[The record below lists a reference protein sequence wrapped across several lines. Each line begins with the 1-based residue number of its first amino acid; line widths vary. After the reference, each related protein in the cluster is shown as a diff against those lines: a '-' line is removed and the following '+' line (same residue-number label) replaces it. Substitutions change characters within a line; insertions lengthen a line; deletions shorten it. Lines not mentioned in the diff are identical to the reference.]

1 MVKTPEDI
9 AVENAQRS
17 ALAAQGEPTEF
28 AEDPALSTQI
38 AGGGT
43 RALFEVINRFK
54 KFEEQNPDLP
64 PLPKTPQEQGSLPTD
79 GTYSATEARKEAA
92 PFLMSPQGVTE
103 FESRGF
109 QAEKNENIEVL
120 RSAEDAIAAQEKELQ
135 QNVIDINKQAQDAL
149 TADKQGYAPDK
160 AIVNEAEAD
169 KALKLLETKEAGIK
183 SIQNEGDF
191 NFEFIDSDD
200 DIKATITALSEV
212 YKDPIKRATRPGFN
226 QKKTVQE
233 VAEKLQDE
241 IGLTRSLLR
250 RKEGEAL
257 NAEELVAARELLV
270 RSADKLTQ
278 LATKIQSGS
287 GSDLDRLAFRRQMS
301 IHAAIQMQLKG
312 AQTEAGRAL
321 ASFKIVVGG
330 EDSAVRKAQEA
341 RRLLSES
348 GGVEL
353 VDNMAEKLL
362 DVAKNEG
369 PTGIHALAR
378 GGWRAKTRQMLSEA
392 YLAGLLSNTST
403 QVRNT
408 LGTGSFMLFQLPAEI
423 IGGIYGEIGR
433 QKNLFLYPTVKL
445 NPDQVYINDAV
456 VRFKGYMDS
465 FREGLRVG
473 ARAFKTELPAGA
485 SKLDVETYRAV
496 KGETNSVFSRALD
509 EFGKRARIPFRTLL
523 GVDEFF
529 KTISQRGE
537 LYVQA
542 NHVYKDAIRNG
553 KSVTEAQDEAAMVL
567 LDPQSQADTLIEKAK
582 YDTLQT
588 DLGRLQK
595 PMRMLQ
601 NADIAGLPVGRYIM
615 PFATAPTNDALR
627 TTEFVPFVNLVQGS
641 QRQAAVRFGTREHQ
655 MMVGRLSVGSITMAL
670 VAQQALEGKITG
682 AMPRNEKERDMLPDG
697 WQPWSFVFRGENWP
711 VDKKGKP
718 LPLYNIYGQPNGK
731 LKYVSYNGFGPLTSL
746 IGVTADTV
754 QRMHLA
760 RDPKDRQNLATAA
773 VSATGAYAR
782 DLPMLDGMSNLMDVF
797 HFQNDELILDP
808 VKLFQSPAGAAS
820 VVSFSGFGIPNPAS
834 GLQGGV
840 DRTIMGSGYTRPRD
854 DFEYITEADI
864 FEKLPNGK
872 YKYAGLDGQPDYAY
886 IGLPK
891 EDPTNIIGRF
901 MSELDAYQAKNS
913 AFPFRKDKE
922 KNVPVYDQFGRQLG
936 QEDLNIYTRPVR
948 AVISNLSGFK
958 LSEANPP
965 AAYELEVMRVA
976 TLTGGMMLTNKK
988 DLLSGELQ
996 ISDGFQS
1003 DWINQ
1008 AKNITKI
1015 RKPGLGEVT
1024 FIEALKYMTT
1034 AVDNRYGREYD
1045 LETDDFERRQMLSD
1059 LNTEFFDAALEELLE
1074 MEKYQDVAQ
1083 VYDEILMAREEGYRP

>member
-1 MVKTPEDI
+1 MVQTPEDI

-17 ALAAQGEPTEF
+17 ALAAQGEPTDF
-28 AEDPALSTQI
+28 AEDPALSTQV

-43 RALFEVINRFK
+43 QAILEVIKRFN
-54 KFEEQNPDLP
+54 KFDETNPDLP
-64 PLPKTPQEQGSLPTD
+64 PLPKTPQEQGSLPDD
-79 GTYSATEARKEAA
+79 GTYSATQARKEAA
-92 PFLMSPQGVTE
+92 PLVMSPEGVAE
-103 FESRGF
+103 FEKRNF
-109 QAEKNENIEVL
+109 QAVPDENTEVL
-120 RSAEDAIAAQEKELQ
+120 RSAEDAIAAQEKEVKQ
-135 QNVIDINKQAQDAL
+135 SVIDIKKNASDAL

-169 KALKLLETKEAGIK
+169 KVLKLLETKEAGIK
-183 SIQNEGDF
+183 SIENDGDF
-191 NFEFIDSDD
+191 NFKFIESDD

-226 QKKTVQE
+226 NEKTVQE

-257 NAEELVAARELLV
+257 NAEQLVAARELLV
-270 RSADKLTQ
+270 RSADKLTEI
-278 LATKIQSGS
+278 ATKIQSGG

-321 ASFKIVVGG
+321 QSFKIAVGG
-330 EDSAVRKAQEA
+330 EDSAVRQAQEA

-353 VDNMAEKLL
+353 VDDMAEKFL
-362 DVAKNEG
+362 DIAKNEG
-369 PTGIHALAR
+369 FSGINAVAR
-378 GGWRAKTRQMLSEA
+378 GGWRVRTRQMLSEA
-392 YLAGLLSNTST
+392 YLGGLLSNTST
-403 QVRNT
+403 QVRNG
-408 LGTGSFMLFQLPAEI
+408 LGTASFMAFQLPAELI
-423 IGGIYGEIGR
+423 AGVYGEIGR

-465 FREGLRVG
+465 YREALRVG
-473 ARAFKTELPAGA
+473 ARAFKTELPAGS

-509 EFGKRARIPFRTLL
+509 EYGKRARIPFRTLL
-523 GVDEFF
+523 AVDEFF

-553 KSVTEAQDEAAMVL
+553 KSVTEAQDEAAMLL
-567 LDPQSQADTLIEKAK
+567 LDPQSKADILIDKSK
-582 YDTLQT
+582 YDTLQS
-588 DLGRLQK
+588 DLGVLQK

-615 PFATAPTNDALR
+615 PFAVAPTNDGLR
-627 TTEFVPFVNLVQGS
+627 TSEFFPFVNLIQRN
-641 QRQAAVRFGTREHQ
+641 QRQALVRTGTREHQ
-655 MMVGRLSVGSITMAL
+655 MMVGRLALGSMTMAV
-670 VAQQALEGKITG
+670 VAQQAIEGKVTG
-682 AMPRNEKERDMLPDG
+682 AFPRNKKEREMLPTG
-697 WQPWSFVFRGENWP
+697 WQPWSFVFRGADHP
-711 VDKKGKP
+711 VDKNGKP
-718 LPLYNIYGQPNGK
+718 LPLYDIYGQPNGK
-731 LKYVSYNGFGPLTSL
+731 LRYVSYNGFGPLTSL

-782 DLPMLDGMSNLMDVF
+782 DMPMLDGMSNLMDVF
-797 HFQNDELILDP
+797 HFQNDELTIDP
-808 VKLFQSPAGAAS
+808 VKLFQSPAGATS
-820 VVSFSGFGIPNPAS
+820 VIGIPNPYSA
-834 GLQGGV
+834 LQSGV
-840 DRTIMGSGYTRPRD
+840 DRTIMGSGYTRPRG

-864 FEKLPNGK
+864 FEKLPGGE
-872 YKYAGLDGQPDYAY
+872 YRYAGLDGQPDYAY

-891 EDPTNIIGRF
+891 QDGANIIGKF
-901 MSELDAYQAKNS
+901 MRELDAYQSKNS
-913 AFPFRKDKE
+913 AFPFRKGNE
-922 KNVPVYDQFGRQLG
+922 KNVPVYDQLGRQLG
-936 QEDLNIYTRPVR
+936 QEDLNINTRPFR
-948 AVISNLSGFK
+948 AIISNLSGFK
-958 LSEANPP
+958 LSEANRPP
-965 AAYELEVMRVA
+965 AYELEVMRVA
-976 TLTGGMMLTNKK
+976 TLTGGPMLTNKK
-988 DLLSGELQ
+988 NLLSGELQ

-1008 AKNITKI
+1008 AKNITMV

-1024 FIEALKYMTT
+1024 FIEALEAMTT
-1034 AVDNRYGREYD
+1034 SLDNRYGREYD
-1045 LETDDFERRQMLSD
+1045 LEPDDYKRRQMLSD

-1074 MEKYQDVAQ
+1074 MEKYENVAR
-1083 VYDEILMAREEGYRP
+1083 VYDEISMAKTEGKRQ